1 MNFTVI
7 TLMARLPQLAAVV
20 GAIYLASQGK
30 DGWGWLVFL
39 ALVMDCS
46 IELKTD

>member
-1 MNFTVI
+1 
-7 TLMARLPQLAAVV
+7 MARLPQLAAVL

-30 DGWGWLVFL
+30 DAWGWLIFL
-39 ALVMDCS
+39 TLVMDCS